1 MIPLKDPLAT
11 LLAACNGSVTVM
23 INEHRTS
30 HETAAKYLEWL
41 HDKNRIPRVVKEAM
55 ATANHMVRIQHDPGH
70 CGVTIDAWGA
80 SVTEASVAALE
91 DCMRVLRAEEME
103 ASVHPVNWTEL
114 MEELGKTCKHEVQ
127 FEYNAYKA
135 NTWGYCGTE
144 SLNRSVAEYL
154 AFMRDTS
161 PGPFLEDEHGP
172 AEISVELAR
181 DIITQ
186 GAMFELFYYPSNS
199 DGYYAGYSAVDP
211 GPMLEDAVKT
221 AKAERSLYESTPPV
235 QDDQS

>member
-11 LLAACNGSVTVM
+11 LLAVCNGSVTVM

-30 HETAAKYLEWL
+30 HESAAEYLEWL
-41 HDKNRIPRVVKEAM
+41 HDKNKIPRVVKEAM

-70 CGVTIDAWGA
+70 CGVTIDAWGT
-80 SVTEASVAALE
+80 SVTEAAVAALE
-91 DCMRVLRAEEME
+91 DCMRVLRAEHME
-103 ASVHPVNWTEL
+103 AAVHSVNWTEL

-154 AFMRDTS
+154 AFMRDTN

-172 AEISVELAR
+172 AEISVELAGN
-181 DIITQ
+181 IITQ
-186 GAMFELFYYPSNS
+186 GTMFELFYYPSNS
-199 DGYYAGYSAVDP
+199 VGYYAGYSAADP
-211 GPMLEDAVKT
+211 GPMLVDAVKT
-221 AKAERSLYESTPPV
+221 AKTERALNEPTPPV